1 MIRIVLA
8 GAIVFAAISP
18 AVAGDSAP
26 TTAAAPAAKTD
37 RDKLVCHRE
46 KVMGSLIDRKVC
58 YTQADLDIRRQ
69 EDRRA
74 LESLQ
79 STGLNCMPSINPKEQ
94 RCGP

>member
-8 GAIVFAAISP
+8 GAIFFAAISP
-18 AVAGDSAP
+18 AMAGDNAP
-26 TTAAAPAAKTD
+26 TAAAAPAAKPD

-58 YTQADLDIRRQ
+58 YTQADIDTRRE
-69 EDRRA
+69 EDRKA

-79 STGLNCMPSINPKEQ
+79 STGLNCTPSANPKIQ
-94 RCGP
+94 RCM